1 MQIHGPDNEAAHCV
15 ESFCLM
21 IGQSDVVNTRP
32 WKCDREDQRMADRAE
47 DLSTFVPL

>member
-1 MQIHGPDNEAAHCV
+1 MQIDGPDNEAAHCV

-21 IGQSDVVNTRP
+21 IGQSYVVNTRP
-32 WKCDREDQRMADRAE
+32 WKCDREDQRMADRAP